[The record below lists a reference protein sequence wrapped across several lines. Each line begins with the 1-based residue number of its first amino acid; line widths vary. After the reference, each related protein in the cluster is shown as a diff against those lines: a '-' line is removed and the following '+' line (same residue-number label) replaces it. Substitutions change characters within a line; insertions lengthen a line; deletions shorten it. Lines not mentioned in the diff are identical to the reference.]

1 MRERKREPLM
11 VLPALSTCLVD
22 RHEREPWMVL
32 PALSTCLV
40 DMHEKGP
47 LPAMFA
53 LMVHMH
59 VVSNIDE
66 MSSAKAW

>member
-1 MRERKREPLM
+1 
-11 VLPALSTCLVD
+11 
-22 RHEREPWMVL
+22 MVL

-53 LMVHMH
+53 LRVDMH
-59 VVSNIDE
+59 
-66 MSSAKAW
+66 A